1 MKKSIKD
8 IDLSNKKIIMRADFN
23 VPLKGDKITDD
34 TRIRESVPTIKYI
47 LEKKGTSLI
56 LMSHLGRPK
65 GKVVPEMSLN
75 PVAKRLTELLGKEVK
90 MMNDCIGDDIKK
102 AVSSMNT
109 GDVILLE
116 NLRFHSE
123 EDNEDDAEARGG
135 FARKLSEYADIYVND
150 AFGTAHREHASTATI
165 AKYMKQAVSGLLLEK
180 EIHYFEKLLHN
191 PEKPLVAIL
200 GGSKVSSKIGVIKNL
215 LKISDTIIIGGGMTY
230 TFYKALG
237 KKIGKSLFTAD
248 DLQIAEEVLK
258 IAKDKKV
265 HLLLPEDN
273 VITDGDI
280 GAMMKDAALAQKAQT
295 KVVGYDIDDGWAGVD
310 IGPQT
315 IKEINNILDKAKTV
329 VWNGPMGVFE
339 IDKFAAGT
347 NEVAKKLA
355 MIKATTV
362 IGGGDSVAAV
372 NKFNLADKM
381 SHVST
386 GGGASLEYLE
396 GLLLPGIAALN
407 DK

>member
-8 IDLSNKKIIMRADFN
+8 IDLSNKKVIMRADFN
-23 VPLKGDKITDD
+23 VPLKGEIITDD
-34 TRIRESVPTIKYI
+34 TRIRESIPTIKYI
-47 LEKKGTSLI
+47 LEKNGTSLI

-65 GKVVPEMSLN
+65 GKVVPEMSLK

-90 MMNDCIGDDIKK
+90 MMNDCIGEEVVKTAASMKHGDI
-102 AVSSMNT
+102 
-109 GDVILLE
+109 ILLE

-123 EDNEDDAEARGG
+123 EDNENDDAARSG
-135 FARKLSEYADIYVND
+135 FAKKLSELAEIYVND

-165 AKYMKQAVSGLLLEK
+165 AKYMKQALSGLLLEK

-237 KKIGKSLFTAD
+237 KKIGKSLFTAE
-248 DLQIAEEVLK
+248 DLSIAEEVLK
-258 IAKDKKV
+258 IAEDKKV
-265 HLLLPEDN
+265 KLLLPKDN
-273 VITDGDI
+273 IITDQDI
-280 GAMMKDAALAQKAQT
+280 GPMLKDSALVQKAQIKT
-295 KVVGYDIDDGWAGVD
+295 VGEDIPDGWLGVD
-310 IGPQT
+310 IGQET
-315 IKEINNILDKAKTV
+315 INEINKILDNSKTV

-339 IDKFAAGT
+339 IDKFATGT
-347 NEVAKKLA
+347 NAVAKKLA
-355 MIKATTV
+355 EINATTV

-396 GLLLPGIAALN
+396 GLVLPGIAALN

>member
-1 MKKSIKD
+1 MKMSIKD

-23 VPLKGDKITDD
+23 VPLKGDQITDD
-34 TRIRESVPTIKYI
+34 TRIRESIPTIKYI

-65 GKVVPEMSLN
+65 GKVVSEMSLK

-90 MMNDCIGDDIKK
+90 MLSDCIGDEVKK
-102 AVSSMNT
+102 AVGSMKT
-109 GDVILLE
+109 SDIILLE

-123 EDNEDDAEARGG
+123 EDNEKDDNARNS
-135 FARKLSEYADIYVND
+135 FAKILSEYADIYVND

-191 PEKPLVAIL
+191 PERPFVAIL

-215 LKISDTIIIGGGMTY
+215 LKIADTIIIGGGMTY
-230 TFYKALG
+230 TFFKALG
-237 KKIGKSLFTAD
+237 KKIGKSLFTAE
-248 DLQIAEEVLK
+248 DLPIAEEVLK
-258 IAKDKKV
+258 IAKEKKIQLV
-265 HLLLPEDN
+265 LPVDN
-273 VITDGDI
+273 IITDKDVGDMFKDATLADKAQVKTVEGDI
-280 GAMMKDAALAQKAQT
+280 PDE
-295 KVVGYDIDDGWAGVD
+295 WEGVD
-310 IGPQT
+310 IGPKT
-315 IKEINNILDKAKTV
+315 ITEINKILDKAKTV

-339 IDKFAAGT
+339 FDKFAKGT

-355 MIKATTV
+355 QIKATTI

-372 NKFNLADKM
+372 NKCNLADKM

-396 GLLLPGIAALN
+396 GLVLPGIAALN